1 MNDPTTACKP
11 AFERWDRP
19 LAYICPVCADRHG
32 TPAAP
37 LLAFNGEHSLV
48 CPKGHCFDISSGGYV
63 NLLLP
68 QHKNVKDPGDSRE
81 MVRAR
86 SEFLGSGAYEPLR
99 NALCA
104 AARELCAD
112 IPSPAAA
119 DCGCGELYYTQEL
132 YRTLCEGGRSAAL
145 YALDISK
152 QALTVGRA
160 RARDGIFTAVASSF
174 RLPIADGALDM
185 AAVVFAPMCTGELLR
200 VLKRGGY
207 VIEAIPAREHL
218 FGLKSLLYERPY
230 YNEVK
235 PYETEGFEF
244 LGKREVSCE
253 INLDSQQLLNALF
266 TMTPYY
272 YKTSPADAAA
282 LYSYFGTHG
291 RFCDTAAFEVLMYR
305 KK

>member
-1 MNDPTTACKP
+1 MNDPITRST
-11 AFERWDRP
+11 AFERWNTP

-37 LLAFNGEHSLV
+37 HLVYDGAHSLV
-48 CPKGHCFDISSGGYV
+48 CPKGHCFDISAGGYV

-81 MVRAR
+81 MVKAR

-99 NALCA
+99 NALCGA
-104 AARELCAD
+104 VRELCAD
-112 IPSPAAA
+112 IPEPAAA

-132 YRTLCEGGRSAAL
+132 HRTLAEGGRNAVL

-152 QALTVGRA
+152 QALNTGRA
-160 RARDGIFTAVASSF
+160 RVTGGLFPAVASSF
-174 RLPIADGALDM
+174 RLPIADGALDL
-185 AAVVFAPMCTGELLR
+185 AAVVFAPMCRGELLR
-200 VLKRGGY
+200 VLRQGGFA
-207 VIEAIPAREHL
+207 VEAIPAREHL
-218 FGLKSLLYERPY
+218 YGLKSLLYERAY
-230 YNEVK
+230 YNTVK
-235 PYETEGFEF
+235 PYETQGFDF
-244 LGKREVSCE
+244 IGKREVACE

-282 LYSYFGTHG
+282 LYSYFGTHE